1 MAISG
6 SILVSQT
13 EYRLKEIGS
22 TENNYICPHLIVTES
37 LQTIIWKIST
47 QNTKPGRLPALERG
61 IHRRHFIKQEES
73 SSPVEPRG
81 SGKRL

>member
-37 LQTIIWKIST
+37 WQTIIWKIST
-47 QNTKPGRLPALERG
+47 QNTKLGRLPALERG
-61 IHRRHFIKQEES
+61 IQRRHFIKQEES